1 MMQGIADAMEA
12 SQVLGQLVDRG
23 IGCTGMAIDNQE
35 QFNNRPSVVRS
46 C

>member
-1 MMQGIADAMEA
+1 MQRIADAIEVR
-12 SQVLGQLVDRG
+12 QVLGQLVERG